1 MLFEFVFIVLAVAL
15 GIILGMGVLFIL
27 IMSPKVMAWY
37 MNKTQ
42 EMVMKSFDQMQYLT
56 RGRFSRNY
64 YVFFFY
70 DLLYLGRSRRL
81 KRMSRENN
89 HFFYEINID

>member
-15 GIILGMGVLFIL
+15 GIVLGMGVLFML
-27 IMSPKVMAWY
+27 FMSPKVMAWY

-64 YVFFFY
+64 
-70 DLLYLGRSRRL
+70 
-81 KRMSRENN
+81 
-89 HFFYEINID
+89 

>member
-15 GIILGMGVLFIL
+15 GIILDMGVLFML

-42 EMVMKSFDQMQYLT
+42 EMVMKSFDQMWYLT

-64 YVFFFY
+64 
-70 DLLYLGRSRRL
+70 
-81 KRMSRENN
+81 
-89 HFFYEINID
+89 